1 MLTRLSRIRLLAMDV
16 DGTLTDG
23 SMVVQ
28 DGEQVKTFH
37 AHDGLGMRLAIVHG
51 LKIAWVTGNQSQ
63 AVTQRAKALGI
74 TEVCQNARM
83 KSVAIGELADRH
95 GLAKDEIAFVGDD
108 LNDLPAFERVG
119 VSFAVANAVDEVK
132 RHADIVTTRSGG
144 KGAVREIVEM
154 LLKARGEWDQ
164 AVAGFLAELNREESG
179 KTGPEAVA

>member
-1 MLTRLSRIRLLAMDV
+1 MDV

-37 AHDGLGMRLAIVHG
+37 AHDGLGMRLAVVHG
-51 LKIAWVTGNQSQ
+51 LKIAWVTGNQSP

-74 TEVCQNARM
+74 QDVCQNARM
-83 KSVAIGELADRH
+83 KSVAIGELVAKH
-95 GLAKDEIAFVGDD
+95 GLAHDEMAFVGDD

-132 RHADIVTTRSGG
+132 RRADIVTTHSGG
-144 KGAVREIVEM
+144 RGAIREIVEM

-164 AVAGFLAELNREESG
+164 AVAGFLAELEREESG
-179 KTGPEAVA
+179 KAGPEAVA